1 MMNRFEGKPLTEED
15 INMLDEQSE
24 EALENIEYDDGDVD
38 PEMLDK
44 IGKIMDIED
53 VNERIKRWNEEFP
66 DSPADVLKDKAE

>member
-1 MMNRFEGKPLTEED
+1 MNRFEGKPLTEED
-15 INMLDEQSE
+15 INMLDEQAE
-24 EALENIEYDDGDVD
+24 DTFENIEYDDGDVD
-38 PEMLDK
+38 HEMLGK

>member
-1 MMNRFEGKPLTEED
+1 MNRFEGKPLTEED
-15 INMLDEQSE
+15 INMLDEQAE
-24 EALENIEYDDGDVD
+24 DTFENIEYDDGDVD
-38 PEMLDK
+38 PEMLGK